1 MIAPVR
7 IVVVRL
13 YFCFYFGLIAC
24 HFRIKDTC
32 WTSLIRLWYENDAS
46 LIPVFYLN
54 STGFV
59 GVFILNSSGLT
70 FNVCF

>member
-32 WTSLIRLWYENDAS
+32 WTSLIRL
-46 LIPVFYLN
+46 
-54 STGFV
+54 
-59 GVFILNSSGLT
+59 
-70 FNVCF
+70 